1 MRVVSG
7 SSKTARCRV
16 GSLYDGGETGSTC
29 VVKSKRDT
37 RHDTAVI
44 GSKPTN
50 ANDNEGIA
58 YALAA

>member
-1 MRVVSG
+1 M
-7 SSKTARCRV
+7 
-16 GSLYDGGETGSTC
+16 LDGGELGSTC

-44 GSKPTN
+44 GSKTTN